1 MSSSPT
7 KVMASSVD
15 DRPAVQSLIR
25 IRETAAHLGVMLR
38 PLFLEHAA
46 AKSTFDE
53 LMDSVSR
60 ALTLAVVEE
69 TAAVADTGEDQ
80 LREISGGKS
89 KISSVGERRRLCRRR
104 SRPYSWTKV
113 ISPSLDDGHTWRKY
127 GQKVIQSAKYPRSY
141 FRCTHKH
148 DQGCMAVRQVQK
160 SQDDPSTYIVT
171 YLGEHTC
178 KSPSMAPQ
186 VIISAMDSRDSSHLI
201 SFGADSEKI
210 TREAPHPSLKK
221 ECDEEVLSNLT
232 TVSSSPAATSNPA
245 VAASVAPLAG
255 HDHGD
260 VTSGFQAPTSSVDM
274 EFMEGLLE
282 LESLL
287 GVDADCFFL

>member
-1 MSSSPT
+1 MSSPT
-7 KVMASSVD
+7 KVAASSVA
-15 DRPAVQSLIR
+15 DRAAVQSLIR
-25 IRETAAHLGVMLR
+25 IRETAAHLGVLLR
-38 PLFLEHAA
+38 PVFLEHAA

-60 ALTLAVVEE
+60 SLTLAAFEE
-69 TAAVADTGEDQ
+69 TASVAVTGEGQ

-89 KISSVGERRRLCRRR
+89 KISSVGERRRVCRRR

-113 ISPSLDDGHTWRKY
+113 ISQSLDDGHTWRKY

-141 FRCTHKH
+141 FRCTHKQ
-148 DQGCMAVRQVQK
+148 DQGCMAIRQVQK

-171 YLGEHTC
+171 YFGEHTC

-186 VIISAMDSRDSSHLI
+186 VIISALDSSRLI
-201 SFGADSEKI
+201 SFGVDSEKI
-210 TREAPHPSLKK
+210 TRQAPPPSLEQ

-232 TVSSSPAATSNPA
+232 TVSLSAAATSNPA
-245 VAASVAPLAG
+245 VAAPVAPLAG

-260 VTSGFQAPTSSVDM
+260 VTSGFQAHTSSVDM

-282 LESLL
+282 FENLL
-287 GVDADCFFL
+287 DVDTDCFFL

>member
-1 MSSSPT
+1 MSSPT
-7 KVMASSVD
+7 KVAASSVA
-15 DRPAVQSLIR
+15 DRAAVQSLIR
-25 IRETAAHLGVMLR
+25 IRETAAHLGVLLR
-38 PLFLEHAA
+38 PVFLEHAA

-60 ALTLAVVEE
+60 SLTLAAFEE
-69 TAAVADTGEDQ
+69 TASVAVTGEGQ

-89 KISSVGERRRLCRRR
+89 KISSVGERRRVCRR
-104 SRPYSWTKV
+104 
-113 ISPSLDDGHTWRKY
+113 
-127 GQKVIQSAKYPRSY
+127 RSY
-141 FRCTHKH
+141 FRCTHKQ
-148 DQGCMAVRQVQK
+148 DQGCMAIRQVQK

-171 YLGEHTC
+171 YFGEHTC

-186 VIISAMDSRDSSHLI
+186 VIISALDSSRLI

-210 TREAPHPSLKK
+210 TRQAPPPSLEQ

-232 TVSSSPAATSNPA
+232 TVSLSAAATSNPA
-245 VAASVAPLAG
+245 VAAPVAPLAG

-260 VTSGFQAPTSSVDM
+260 VTSGFQAHTSSVDM

-282 LESLL
+282 FENLL
-287 GVDADCFFL
+287 DVDTDCFFL